1 MRNPEQLLLGEEVCN
16 MIQISN
22 LVKKFG
28 ERTAIDGISL
38 NIGQGEIFGLLG
50 PNGAGKT
57 TTIRMLTMLTRPTA
71 GTLKINGWQ
80 LPQDEQKLK
89 QMIGIVP
96 QHFNLDTDLTV
107 QENLELHGRL
117 QHIPR
122 EKRTGRILELLEYVE
137 LADRADDKVQSLSGG
152 MKRRLM
158 IARALLHEPKVLFLD
173 EPTVGLDPQVRRRLW
188 DLIRCMA
195 NDKLTV
201 LLTTHY
207 IEEAEFLCG
216 RVAILEKGKLIALN
230 SPAELCE
237 RLGVYVVEWN
247 VDEGRQTKFFHSRS
261 EAAAFA
267 GMLTMTTTIRRS
279 NLEDVFVELTGRK
292 VAG

>member
-1 MRNPEQLLLGEEVCN
+1 

-28 ERTAIDGISL
+28 ERTAVDGISL

-71 GTLKINGWQ
+71 GTLNINGWQ
-80 LPQDEQKLK
+80 LPQDEQKIK
-89 QMIGIVP
+89 QIIGIVP
-96 QHFNLDTDLTV
+96 QHFNLDTDLTA

-117 QHIPR
+117 QHIP
-122 EKRTGRILELLEYVE
+122 EKKRQQRIGELLAYVE
-137 LADRADDKVQSLSGG
+137 LAERADDKVQNLSGG

-158 IARALLHEPKVLFLD
+158 IARALLHEPQVLFLD

-188 DLIRCMA
+188 DLIRRMA
-195 NDKLTV
+195 GDKLTV

-216 RVAILEKGKLIALN
+216 RVAILEKGRLIALN
-230 SPAELCE
+230 SPSALCR

-247 VDEGRQTKFFHSRS
+247 IDEGRQTKFFHTRE

-267 GMLTMTTTIRRS
+267 GKLTMTTTIRRS